1 MGEDP
6 LPANKGCLGIRSWDA
21 LQECL
26 PGFCTPAPKSQSFR
40 TPSHIAEVC
49 SCDKWRRKVVGGEV
63 AIISENTGE
72 SRWIEKHPTLCP
84 RCRRNP
90 GCSGDAEGELLLSG
104 TLV

>member
-26 PGFCTPAPKSQSFR
+26 PRFCTPASKSQSFR
-40 TPSHIAEVC
+40 TPTHIAEVC
-49 SCDKWRRKVVGGEV
+49 SCDKWHRKVVGGEV

-72 SRWIEKHPTLCP
+72 SPWIEKHPTLCP

-90 GCSGDAEGELLLSG
+90 GCSDDAEGESLLSG